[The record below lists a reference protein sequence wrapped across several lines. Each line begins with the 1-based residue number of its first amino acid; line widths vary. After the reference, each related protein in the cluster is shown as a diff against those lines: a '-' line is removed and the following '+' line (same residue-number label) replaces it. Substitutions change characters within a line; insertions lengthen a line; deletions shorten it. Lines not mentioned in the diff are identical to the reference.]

1 MAGKTI
7 AYQDIHGAS
16 VPADVA
22 VYQVFISSEGEVSVD
37 MDYPIAQPT
46 AAGAYAVVATI
57 ADKNYVWKNDKGD
70 RSYTETALAWIVP
83 ATNSIYVGGPM
94 ADVQLTTGNS
104 AYNWTLDTTYT
115 EFDSSRPGQTKVRA
129 NASNL
134 GRITIPVTVLPRSIL
149 SSEEIVR
156 TAPMGTPFSNLNL
169 PKTITVTVY
178 GGSGN
183 AQTVT
188 GVPVTWSSA
197 GYDPYALTQTVIG
210 TLNLSGFPQL
220 SDENVPA
227 VTATVHLTYGTVEA
241 PAISNYTKTYDGS
254 AAPLPMPNLPGGIQS
269 MTITGYDGVA
279 NPPTNVGSYAVNI
292 DFAAADGFKLPAEI
306 PTPKLNIIRPAGE
319 AGTVRPVLLDE
330 AVTYTGSPQRYHGA
344 DNIVGISSVA
354 LTYEGID
361 GTNYAASTIAPTN
374 AGTYFVTA
382 IFSPHANHLLADGNY
397 TATLTM
403 KKSAQDTPMAALESK
418 TAHSLTISAV
428 PGAEYSIDGGENWQD
443 SPKFSGLQPDTMY
456 TFSQRLKETENLY
469 ASTSRSVKGKTI
481 ADTGLNYKIN
491 YREETIHFDPEVI
504 AVGEDYTFTDK
515 LPTGSEVIPGS
526 TIYVRL
532 VDDGTG
538 DPGPAIIDMLPDR
551 PAAPDVKVRPFDLMN
566 TTEDMEYSEN
576 GGKTWKP
583 CENSQNV
590 ENRQG
595 QTLLVRIA
603 ATDDSF
609 CSDACIVQIPVRGDA
624 PALEIDNAAEQMNS
638 TVKMEYS
645 DDGGETWSA
654 CTDGMSLSDRTG
666 ETLLVRYACDGR
678 KPASNCAEITVP
690 TRNSAPKVRID
701 AAAERLTAAG
711 SHPEYWTKKGWVGL
725 PADGLDVSKL
735 CGQELSIRECY
746 DKEHF
751 ASLPVTEEVLRRGEK
766 PDLTVDR
773 EKQTINTTG
782 DMEYSTDGGITWERC
797 DPDMDVSDLTGQ
809 TILIRNPSTPD
820 EFASEPAEIQ
830 IPNRA
835 ENPEV
840 ELDTVTETIDT
851 TPEMDCSTDGGS
863 TWNPCTE
870 PLDVSDLTGQT
881 ILIREHGGEDSFPA
895 QALKS

>member
-1 MAGKTI
+1 
-7 AYQDIHGAS
+7 
-16 VPADVA
+16 
-22 VYQVFISSEGEVSVD
+22 
-37 MDYPIAQPT
+37 
-46 AAGAYAVVATI
+46 
-57 ADKNYVWKNDKGD
+57 
-70 RSYTETALAWIVP
+70 
-83 ATNSIYVGGPM
+83 
-94 ADVQLTTGNS
+94 
-104 AYNWTLDTTYT
+104 
-115 EFDSSRPGQTKVRA
+115 
-129 NASNL
+129 
-134 GRITIPVTVLPRSIL
+134 
-149 SSEEIVR
+149 
-156 TAPMGTPFSNLNL
+156 
-169 PKTITVTVY
+169 
-178 GGSGN
+178 
-183 AQTVT
+183 
-188 GVPVTWSSA
+188 
-197 GYDPYALTQTVIG
+197 
-210 TLNLSGFPQL
+210 
-220 SDENVPA
+220 
-227 VTATVHLTYGTVEA
+227 
-241 PAISNYTKTYDGS
+241 
-254 AAPLPMPNLPGGIQS
+254 
-269 MTITGYDGVA
+269 
-279 NPPTNVGSYAVNI
+279 
-292 DFAAADGFKLPAEI
+292 
-306 PTPKLNIIRPAGE
+306 
-319 AGTVRPVLLDE
+319 
-330 AVTYTGSPQRYHGA
+330 
-344 DNIVGISSVA
+344 
-354 LTYEGID
+354 
-361 GTNYAASTIAPTN
+361 
-374 AGTYFVTA
+374 
-382 IFSPHANHLLADGNY
+382 
-397 TATLTM
+397 
-403 KKSAQDTPMAALESK
+403 
-418 TAHSLTISAV
+418 
-428 PGAEYSIDGGENWQD
+428 
-443 SPKFSGLQPDTMY
+443 MY

-526 TIYVRL
+526 TIYVRQ

-603 ATDDSF
+603 AADDSF
-609 CSDACIVQIPVRGDA
+609 CSDACTVQIPVRGDA

-638 TVKMEYS
+638 TVKMVYS

-666 ETLLVRYACDGR
+666 ETLLVRYVCDGR

-701 AAAERLTAAG
+701 AAAERLSAAG

-895 QALKS
+895 QALKSWFPPAAMRLRWRSTAARKRYPRQRARNFPRTTGRRGRLTTSR

>member
-1 MAGKTI
+1 M
-7 AYQDIHGAS
+7 
-16 VPADVA
+16 
-22 VYQVFISSEGEVSVD
+22 
-37 MDYPIAQPT
+37 
-46 AAGAYAVVATI
+46 
-57 ADKNYVWKNDKGD
+57 
-70 RSYTETALAWIVP
+70 
-83 ATNSIYVGGPM
+83 
-94 ADVQLTTGNS
+94 
-104 AYNWTLDTTYT
+104 
-115 EFDSSRPGQTKVRA
+115 
-129 NASNL
+129 
-134 GRITIPVTVLPRSIL
+134 
-149 SSEEIVR
+149 
-156 TAPMGTPFSNLNL
+156 
-169 PKTITVTVY
+169 
-178 GGSGN
+178 
-183 AQTVT
+183 
-188 GVPVTWSSA
+188 
-197 GYDPYALTQTVIG
+197 
-210 TLNLSGFPQL
+210 
-220 SDENVPA
+220 
-227 VTATVHLTYGTVEA
+227 EA

-428 PGAEYSIDGGENWQD
+428 PGAEYSIDGGESWQD

-603 ATDDSF
+603 AADDSF

-701 AAAERLTAAG
+701 AAAERLSAAG